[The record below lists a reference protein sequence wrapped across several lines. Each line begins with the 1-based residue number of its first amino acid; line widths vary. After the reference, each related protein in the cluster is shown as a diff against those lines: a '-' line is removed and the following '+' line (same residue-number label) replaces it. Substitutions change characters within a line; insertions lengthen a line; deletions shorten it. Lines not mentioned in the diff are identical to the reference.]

1 MPRGWRF
8 MTAEQREAHNARDR
22 ERRRNLTGEQRE
34 AQRARDRERER
45 NLTDEQRVARNAR
58 RRERYRGTPISFLT
72 LIKHSS
78 SSWII
83 LYSALYYALTII
95 TTPLARVFN
104 EYKKRKAL
112 RAVRELRC
120 DGNRYRR
127 LVLNFR
133 CGLGNNNPYHGA
145 VASVHPNMKRE
156 IDAAID
162 LGGFVDD
169 TTKKRLRALVLNTR
183 GLHVFLCHHIR
194 DDGAVVAHVCASK
207 YPKEHRYGKQEAR
220 RTFVKNGIAGDDV
233 TIITLAHHW
242 FGYHGEN
249 LEEVVQRALYK
260 EPDAEP
266 SEEEDYSSDEVDPLI
281 D

>member
-1 MPRGWRF
+1 MPRRF
-8 MTAEQREAHNARDR
+8 TTAEQREAHNARNR
-22 ERRRNLTGEQRE
+22 ERQRNLTGERREALNARIRERQRNLWRNLTGEQR
-34 AQRARDRERER
+34 D
-45 NLTDEQRVARNAR
+45 ARNAR
-58 RRERYRGTPISFLT
+58 RRERRAREAPISFLT

-112 RAVRELRC
+112 REVRELRC
-120 DGNRYRR
+120 GGKR

-133 CGLGNNNPYHGA
+133 CGLGNNPYHGA
-145 VASVHPNMKRE
+145 VASVHGNMKRE

-207 YPKEHRYGKQEAR
+207 YPKEHRHGKYEAR
-220 RTFVKNGIAGDDV
+220 RTFVKNGIAGRKV

-260 EPDAEP
+260 EPHAEP

>member
-1 MPRGWRF
+1 MPRRF
-8 MTAEQREAHNARDR
+8 PMTAEQREAHNARSR
-22 ERRRNLTGEQRE
+22 ERQRNLTGEQRD
-34 AQRARDRERER
+34 A
-45 NLTDEQRVARNAR
+45 LNAR
-58 RRERYRGTPISFLT
+58 RRERYRRTPISFLT

-112 RAVRELRC
+112 REVRELRC
-120 DGNRYRR
+120 GGKR

-133 CGLGNNNPYHGA
+133 CGLGNIPYHGA
-145 VASVHPNMKRE
+145 VASVHGNTKRE

-169 TTKKRLRALVLNTR
+169 TTKKRLREYVLNTR

-207 YPKEHRYGKQEAR
+207 YPKEHRYGKYEAR
-220 RTFVKNGIAGDDV
+220 RTV
-233 TIITLAHHW
+233 T
-242 FGYHGEN
+242 FG
-249 LEEVVQRALYK
+249 QK
-260 EPDAEP
+260 EM
-266 SEEEDYSSDEVDPLI
+266 
-281 D
+281 